1 MRTLAIDLGT
11 RRIGLAIS
19 DAGGSWA
26 TPLEVLTVTDPAQ
39 AVGPILAVV
48 KREDVRRLVVGLPLN
63 MDGTAGPAAREA
75 VRWATGVAASAAT
88 ARTPVDLIFVD
99 ERLSSFAAEQQLN
112 DRKRAGERLT
122 RKRRKEQLDA
132 VAAAGFLQAY
142 LDGRLPAVDV
152 TPGEAP
158 GVHLGLRERDGS

>member
-19 DAGGSWA
+19 DAGGAWA
-26 TPLEVLTVTDPAQ
+26 TPSDVLTVTDAAQ
-39 AVGPILAVV
+39 AVAPVLAVV

-75 VRWATGVAASAAT
+75 VRWATGVAASAA
-88 ARTPVDLIFVD
+88 AAGTPVDLVFVD

-152 TPGEAP
+152 GPAGP
-158 GVHLGLRERDGS
+158 HDGA

>member
-26 TPLEVLTVTDPAQ
+26 TPADVLAVTDPAQ

-48 KREDVRRLVVGLPLN
+48 KREDVRRVVVGLPLN
-63 MDGTAGPAAREA
+63 MDGTAGPAAHQA

-88 ARTPVDLIFVD
+88 AGTPVDLVFVD
-99 ERLSSFAAEQQLN
+99 ERLSSFDAEQRLN
-112 DRKRAGERLT
+112 DRKRAGEHLT

-142 LDGRLPAVDV
+142 LDGRLPAIDV
-152 TPGEAP
+152 SA
-158 GVHLGLRERDGS
+158 

>member
-26 TPLEVLTVTDPAQ
+26 TPSDVLTVTDPAQ
-39 AVGPILAVV
+39 AVAPILSVIR
-48 KREDVRRLVVGLPLN
+48 REDVRRLVVGLPLN
-63 MDGTAGPAAREA
+63 MDGTAGPAARQA
-75 VRWATGVAASAAT
+75 VAWATAVAASAAI
-88 ARTPVDLIFVD
+88 AGTPVDLVFVD
-99 ERLSSFAAEQQLN
+99 ERLSSFDAEQRLN
-112 DRKRAGERLT
+112 DRKRAGEHLT

-142 LDGRLPAVDV
+142 LDRRLPAVDV
-152 TPGEAP
+152 
-158 GVHLGLRERDGS
+158 GSI

>member
-26 TPLEVLTVTDPAQ
+26 TPSDVLTVTDPAQ
-39 AVGPILAVV
+39 AVAPILAVV

-63 MDGTAGPAAREA
+63 MDGTAGPAARQA
-75 VRWATGVAASAAT
+75 IQWATGVAASAAT
-88 ARTPVDLIFVD
+88 SGAPVDLVFVD

-152 TPGEAP
+152 G
-158 GVHLGLRERDGS
+158 GL

>member
-26 TPLEVLTVTDPAQ
+26 TPSDVLTVTDPVQ
-39 AVGPILAVV
+39 AVAPILAVV

-63 MDGTAGPAAREA
+63 MDGSAGPAARQA
-75 VRWATGVAASAAT
+75 VQWATGVAASAAT
-88 ARTPVDLIFVD
+88 AGTPIDLVFVD
-99 ERLSSFAAEQQLN
+99 ERLSSFDAEQRLN

-132 VAAAGFLQAY
+132 VAAAGFLQAF

-152 TPGEAP
+152 A
-158 GVHLGLRERDGS
+158 SI